1 MELPPPPPS
10 PPPSAPPSSPPSSP
24 PPTYAVPLGHT
35 PFSWRADASV
45 AAPPSERPP
54 PVVLL
59 TPPKA
64 AERRSPAAPPA
75 DAVRFCALL
84 SYDGTDFDGW
94 MGSDSSL
101 QPALERRIAAIVR
114 HGVEVVA
121 SGRTDAGV
129 HARAQ
134 VVHFDASAAAEDGL
148 LRALRHGLPDAVTV
162 YALARAPCGFHSRQS
177 CVGKRY
183 TYRVLVGGAPAPWE
197 RRHCWEREGAPLD
210 VARMRAAAALLLGSH
225 DFSAFGFIDESGKS
239 VADPRGPVRELRRLD
254 VLEEQT
260 AGQQRL
266 LLVIEADRFL
276 MRMARM
282 LVGTLVEVGCGR
294 LSVADFGAL
303 LGAARRTPA
312 VVTAPAAGLSL
323 DAVFYS
329 DDHAVGILRDA
340 ARSGGGAPQAREI
353 PGWPSADRGHKYVA

>member
-1 MELPPPPPS
+1 MELPPPPS
-10 PPPSAPPSSPPSSP
+10 PPPSAPPSSPPA
-24 PPTYAVPLGHT
+24 TDTVPLGHT

-45 AAPPSERPP
+45 APPSRRRRRCADHTSESG
-54 PVVLL
+54 
-59 TPPKA
+59 A
-64 AERRSPAAPPA
+64 ALAGCTRLS
-75 DAVRFCALL
+75 AVRFCALL

-94 MGSDSSL
+94 MGGDQPPAGAGGGSARSSATASRSSRPGGPT
-101 QPALERRIAAIVR
+101 PA
-114 HGVEVVA
+114 
-121 SGRTDAGV
+121 ST
-129 HARAQ
+129 HARRSSTLTRARPPRT
-134 VVHFDASAAAEDGL
+134 AAARAAPRTARRGDR
-148 LRALRHGLPDAVTV
+148 LR
-162 YALARAPCGFHSRQS
+162 ALARAPSGFHSRQS

-183 TYRVLVGGAPAPWE
+183 TYRVLVGGAPAP
-197 RRHCWEREGAPLD
+197 RSGARP
-210 VARMRAAAALLLGSH
+210 LLGARIRRRTDARGGGLAARLARLLGVWLH
-225 DFSAFGFIDESGKS
+225 RRVGQVG
-239 VADPRGPVRELRRLD
+239 ADPRGPVRELRRLD

-282 LVGTLVEVGCGR
+282 IIGTLVEVGCGR

-329 DDHAVGILRDA
+329 TITPSASSATPRAPAA
-340 ARSGGGAPQAREI
+340 ARRRRARF
-353 PGWPSADRGHKYVA
+353 PAGLRST

>member
-10 PPPSAPPSSPPSSP
+10 PPPSAPPSSP

-45 AAPPSERPP
+45 APQSERPP

-64 AERRSPAAPPA
+64 AERRSPAASPLH
-75 DAVRFCALL
+75 AVRFCALL

-94 MGSDSSL
+94 MGGDNSL

-162 YALARAPCGFHSRQS
+162 YALARAPSGFHSRQS

-210 VARMRAAAALLLGSH
+210 AARMRAAAALLLGSH

-239 VADPRGPVRELRRLD
+239 CADPRGPVRELRRLD

-266 LLVIEADRFL
+266 LLVVEADRFL

-282 LVGTLVEVGCGR
+282 ISGTLVEVGSGR

-323 DAVFYS
+323 DAVFYD
-329 DDHAVGILRDA
+329 DDHAVSVLRDA

-353 PGWPSADRGHKYVA
+353 PGWPSVADVGHKYVS